1 MQRKVPGESGPNFQ
15 CVVRNVDT
23 TRVKECCHRTT
34 THHTS
39 THKIDDIGLLHI
51 CSGDSL
57 QPSTI
62 HDVRMLLYNTLV
74 AAVIQ
79 AMLLL
84 QPGAA
89 LNARATGHQHG
100 AAGQHHKRQTA
111 TTPLAGVST
120 VMVVPVALSFSATAT
135 VSSNITTYTL
145 LTPSPSAA
153 AVAITQQS
161 QVITTFVP
169 QMTLCAMGL
178 IPVTHYNNA
187 SRTAP
192 YMNYSTSVS
201 YSLSEGCTTMY
212 TPSRTTVCATTLR
225 GLATAVAVT
234 ACDQPVT
241 FSSQFGYTQDA
252 PASGASAAAPSITT
266 QTTFFVAPWQA
277 LATGAMPVN
286 VTERICS
293 MRSATRRCVDVRQS
307 WSTTVVMVVTAT
319 TSHVDLTTTI
329 PGPSRL
335 IIETFHADIT
345 ETMTDFS
352 ISTVM
357 VLQVSTEST
366 STMVSTILGGPTVT
380 TTYTLDRVT

>member
-1 MQRKVPGESGPNFQ
+1 
-15 CVVRNVDT
+15 
-23 TRVKECCHRTT
+23 
-34 THHTS
+34 
-39 THKIDDIGLLHI
+39 
-51 CSGDSL
+51 
-57 QPSTI
+57 
-62 HDVRMLLYNTLV
+62 MLLYNTV
-74 AAVIQ
+74 ATAAIQ
-79 AMLLL
+79 ALLLL
-84 QPGAA
+84 QPVSA
-89 LNARATGHQHG
+89 LNVRAPGHHHGAVRQHNKRQRAT
-100 AAGQHHKRQTA
+100 TA
-111 TTPLAGVST
+111 PAGVST
-120 VMVVPVALSFSATAT
+120 VMVVPVALAPSASAT
-135 VSSNITTYTL
+135 VSSNIATYTFI
-145 LTPSPSAA
+145 TPSPSAA
-153 AVAITQQS
+153 AIAITQQS

-201 YSLSEGCTTMY
+201 YSLSEGCTTTY

-225 GLATAVAVT
+225 GLATAVVVT

-252 PASGASAAAPSITT
+252 PTNGASATAPPITT

-277 LATGAMPVN
+277 LVTGAMPGN

-293 MRSATRRCVDVRQS
+293 MRSATRRCVDIRQS
-307 WSTTVVMVVTAT
+307 WSTTVVTVVTAT

-352 ISTVM
+352 ISTIM

-380 TTYTLDRVT
+380 TTYTLDRIT